1 MRALL
6 ASILL
11 LLVSVPVRAQGSNP
25 PNFDALA
32 AEATTWLQEYL
43 RIRTVNPP
51 GNETEGAKF
60 LQAVLAREGIASEV
74 FESAPGR
81 GNLYARLPG
90 TGARR
95 PMVLLHHIDVVP
107 ADSAPLA
114 VPALQRGHRGG

>member
-1 MRALL
+1 MRPLL

-32 AEATTWLQEYL
+32 AEATSWLQEYL

-60 LQAVLAREGIASEV
+60 LQAVLCSH
-74 FESAPGR
+74 R
-81 GNLYARLPG
+81 G
-90 TGARR
+90 
-95 PMVLLHHIDVVP
+95 
-107 ADSAPLA
+107 PLA
-114 VPALQRGHRGG
+114 AVAVCLNDDKGCAL

>member
-6 ASILL
+6 ALL
-11 LLVSVPVRAQGSNP
+11 LLLLSVVPVRAQGSNP

-60 LQAVLAREGIASEV
+60 LQAVLAREGIESEIL
-74 FESAPGR
+74 ESAPGR
-81 GNLYARLPG
+81 GNLVARLPG
-90 TGARR
+90 SGARR
-95 PMVLLHHIDVVP
+95 PLVLLSHIDVVP
-107 ADSAPLA
+107 AESA
-114 VPALQRGHRGG
+114 R